1 MSAGCKPRAIPFC
14 YIGVRKSVPMQ
25 TTAFNCYRDNQMGCD
40 IHTERLAQPGR
51 VKPEHFKSK
60 SRCFQCESSG
70 IFVFLENALRHT
82 SNPL

>member
-40 IHTERLAQPGR
+40 IHTERNSPFGET
-51 VKPEHFKSK
+51 K
-60 SRCFQCESSG
+60 
-70 IFVFLENALRHT
+70 N
-82 SNPL
+82 